1 MIFTRWSHFH
11 RPIHADVA
19 VQLPAEYRFL
29 AVIPE
34 SLAPTAEA
42 ANRAVG
48 VAKAVLAGKTDS
60 IDMLSDSVD
69 LQADNFRRA
78 MHPEEGQPMRPE

>member
-1 MIFTRWSHFH
+1 MIFSRWSHFH

-48 VAKAVLAGKTDS
+48 VAKAVLAGKADRV
-60 IDMLSDSVD
+60 DMLADIAD
-69 LQADNFRRA
+69 L
-78 MHPEEGQPMRPE
+78 